1 MNRNVDNATTRAPFP
16 GREDGLER
24 RLDDALDDTFP
35 ASDPVQL
42 AGGHSKRDAAAR
54 GRPAAGA
61 PGGEQGRLDEGLEET
76 FPASDPVSISARKVG
91 GP

>member
-1 MNRNVDNATTRAPFP
+1 MNGNTNDAAGGTPFP
-16 GREDGLER
+16 AGDDGIEH

-42 AGGHSKRDAAAR
+42 TGRRARRDTGARPPRPSAA
-54 GRPAAGA
+54 
-61 PGGEQGRLDEGLEET
+61 GGEQGRLDEGLEET
-76 FPASDPVSISARKVG
+76 FPASDPMSIGTRKAE